1 MDLCYAYHLVEI
13 KLLDEWKT
21 AFNTHLGHFEYLVI
35 HPLFFQAMVNGV
47 LRDCLNRFVFVLYCL
62 DNILIFSKSLY
73 EHESQICLVL
83 QCLLENELFIK
94 GENCEYHTDS
104 ISLFGYIVEW
114 GQVRAD
120 LEKIQVVL
128 DWATLTT
135 WEHLQHFLGF
145 ANFYCQFICNFS
157 KITLLSRSPTSPL
170 LKLLSR
176 GRTQEERSFP
186 HSKTSASVLTQP
198 DTSHQFIVEVD
209 ASDYRVK
216 AVLS

>member
-13 KLLDEWKT
+13 KLLDENCIQYSPWSFW
-21 AFNTHLGHFEYLVI
+21 ASGHT
-35 HPLFFQAMVNGV
+35 PMVNGV

-83 QCLLENELFIK
+83 QCLFIK
-94 GENCEYHTDS
+94 GENCECHTDS

-157 KITLLSRSPTSPL
+157 KITLQTVSL
-170 LKLLSR
+170 
-176 GRTQEERSFP
+176 QM
-186 HSKTSASVLTQP
+186 
-198 DTSHQFIVEVD
+198 
-209 ASDYRVK
+209 K
-216 AVLS
+216 AFMMLGTNSCRQ

>member
-1 MDLCYAYHLVEI
+1 MLTTWLKSNY
-13 KLLDEWKT
+13 WMNGKT

-114 GQVRAD
+114 GQVWAD

-128 DWATLTT
+128 DWATLIT
-135 WEHLQHFLGF
+135 WEHLKHFLGF

-157 KITLLSRSPTSPL
+157 KITLPVSNLTSP
-170 LKLLSR
+170 KVAFQGEDAGGKVFSTFKDLSFR
-176 GRTQEERSFP
+176 P
-186 HSKTSASVLTQP
+186 HPARHITPVHRWGGHLW
-198 DTSHQFIVEVD
+198 
-209 ASDYRVK
+209 
-216 AVLS
+216 L